1 MNSDKLRTNI
11 ALFVI
16 TNFAEPSR
24 KSDIA
29 LKPSAVLALCGVLGA
44 LCRRFEPVTQISY
57 SCKSQLITNSRKYL
71 LYAKLTQKIYGLN
84 IPYTIKAGIP
94 ATKDKSNPNSTD
106 MNVPISS
113 LLLFTKSHLC
123 KG

>member
-1 MNSDKLRTNI
+1 MVCKHSVLI
-11 ALFVI
+11 GL
-16 TNFAEPSR
+16 
-24 KSDIA
+24 
-29 LKPSAVLALCGVLGA
+29 LSALGA
-44 LCRRFEPVTQISY
+44 LGRRFDTVAPISH
-57 SCKSQLITNSRKYL
+57 SSKSQLIPNTRKL
-71 LYAKLTQKIYGLN
+71 LLHEKLTQKIYGLK
-84 IPYTIKAGIP
+84 IPSTMKAGIA